1 MKYRTKLVTLPA
13 LAAALLFA
21 IAPSLYAASSDQ
33 TGSNQQSEAVQ
44 QHNAAKVKHQERA
57 LEAHGGKRAQHN
69 MEAVG
74 HGEQEDDVKK
84 GETVPPPNPD
94 ED

>member
-1 MKYRTKLVTLPA
+1 MATP
-13 LAAALLFA
+13 
-21 IAPSLYAASSDQ
+21 LYAESSDQ
-33 TGSNQQSEAVQ
+33 TGSNQQSEAIQ
-44 QHNAAKVKHQERA
+44 QHEAAKVTHQNRA

-74 HGEQEDDVKK
+74 HGEHVERLKN
-84 GETVPPPNPD
+84 GEKVPAPNPK